1 MGKKERMKEKDKQNK
16 EESQRKE
23 TDSKQRRAGDVEGLV
38 MRCGAVIVE
47 SSCSSSTMLQQIYV
61 WLLDLAL
68 Y

>member
-1 MGKKERMKEKDKQNK
+1 MGKKERKKDKQSK
-16 EESQRKE
+16 EEYQRKE
-23 TDSKQRRAGDVEGLV
+23 TDSKERRAGDVEGLV